1 MSSRMMRENR
11 LMVSAAALP
20 VLLAGPAMAAPQTYN
35 GAASMPG

>member
-1 MSSRMMRENR
+1 MSSRMMKNC
-11 LMVSAAALP
+11 LMVGAAALP